1 MNPPGRVLYR
11 MGMAARW
18 SLLPLALLLAA
29 PLAGCTRNLSS
40 RTDQPE
46 LPQPD
51 RDLQFPDQG
60 FLKEFDNGLKLFV
73 VPDPYTRLIQ
83 FDVRHQVGSRED
95 PPGKAGMAHF
105 VEHLMFQMP
114 VDGPGSTRLMLDLP
128 QHSLTFNAYTAAD
141 QTHYMHTGTSDELER
156 YVKYTALRLGYD
168 CSAVPETE
176 FLRERDVVRNEH
188 RWRGTGLGAF
198 VYSRMLEQ
206 VFPEGHP
213 YRRSLVDIDKDLVSI
228 TPEDA
233 CNFIKRWYTPGQST
247 VVVSGDVDPLQVLEL
262 AKKYLEPLPK
272 VDVPPRPSV
281 PKVQIA
287 GVTKQIQAPV
297 KKATAAVLFEMPRRF
312 SKDDAAATAAQE
324 MLFLAVAV
332 LTNLDQNPSVIES
345 ISPTAFGGEEAWVF
359 GVAIETKKARDL
371 DRGIDAVLNAIQ
383 RGFAADVTKDDIIE
397 YQVARQRARLQV
409 LSSISN
415 ILGRSGTYADY
426 LEEGKNPGF
435 YGAELAEIDRLTDVQ
450 AQEVGRRLFAR
461 ERAMI
466 VKVVPDGSTE
476 TPTAERAKFDYKPED
491 EEKLALPTDI
501 DPDEANRP
509 LELTDIAPPEAQYV
523 EYELPNGMQVVL
535 VQSSQVPVMDV
546 QIIVGGGT
554 EDGSRPELAEAAQRL
569 FGFRDDLEARN
580 LSSFFSAAGGVWG
593 SDVGP
598 HATTYFSRGLAIYLD
613 FLIAGVSEQVVQ
625 AQYRTGALDNWKLAV
640 TERLKKK
647 SATQAAERRNA
658 FFNAMYGKGHPH
670 VREEIADRSKLKEI
684 TLRDV
689 EEFRDTHY
697 RAANSAIIITGG
709 FDMQLAIQYVERFFG
724 QPTLRDRRMMW
735 LEPKATAE
743 RPAPPEPKPGNI
755 RVMTE
760 ADKERVQTDLTIG
773 FPLAEVYGDD
783 HAALL
788 VLVTMLNEEV
798 AAVRQKLGASYGVYA
813 RLDTERP
820 GIIIGGA
827 LDSAKAGVGAEAILA
842 AVQSLRDGEDFERR
856 FAFARRAVVR
866 DMLNAQADSELLAGR
881 LADAVRNGRSYD
893 YFTELARSVATLEPK
908 AVKGRIDKVL
918 QPKRSVIMIQ
928 GPGSGIDNLVAHN
941 KLTVDLKLPDVIH
954 DEDED

>member
-1 MNPPGRVLYR
+1 
-11 MGMAARW
+11 MAARW

-29 PLAGCTRNLSS
+29 PVAAASSCTRNLAS

-51 RDLQFPDQG
+51 RNLQFPDQG

-95 PPGKAGMAHF
+95 PQGKAGMAHF

-114 VDGPGSTRLMLDLP
+114 IDGPGSTRLMLDLP
-128 QHSLTFNAYTAAD
+128 QHSLTFNAYTAPD

-168 CSAVPETE
+168 CNAVPETE

-213 YRRSLVDIDKDLVSI
+213 YRRSLVDIDADLVSI
-228 TPEDA
+228 TPDDA
-233 CNFIKRWYTPGQST
+233 CKFIRRWYTPGQAT
-247 VVVSGDVDPLQVLEL
+247 VVVSGDVDPLEVLEL

-272 VDVPPRPSV
+272 VAVPARPAVPPIE
-281 PKVQIA
+281 IA
-287 GVTKQIQAPV
+287 GVTKEIKAPV
-297 KKATAAVLFEMPRRF
+297 KKATAAILFEMPKRF
-312 SKDDAAATAAQE
+312 SRDDAAASAAQE
-324 MLFLAVAV
+324 MLFLAVNV
-332 LTNLDQNPSVIES
+332 LTSLDESTSSVIES
-345 ISPTAFGGEEAWVF
+345 IVPTGFGGEEAFVF

-371 DRGIDAVLNAIQ
+371 DRGIDAVLDAIH
-383 RGFAADVTKDDIIE
+383 RGFEADVTKDDIVE

-426 LEEGKNPGF
+426 LEEGQNPGF
-435 YGAELAEIDRLTDVQ
+435 YGAELAEIDKLTDVQ

-461 ERAMI
+461 EKAMV
-466 VKVVPDGSTE
+466 VKVVPDGSTD

-491 EEKLALPTDI
+491 EEKLALPEDI
-501 DPDEANRP
+501 DPAEAHKP

-523 EYELPNGMQVVL
+523 EYELDNGMQVVL

-546 QIIVGGGT
+546 QIIIGAGT
-554 EDGSRPELAEAAQRL
+554 VDGSRPELAEAAQRL
-569 FGFRDDLEARN
+569 YGFRDDLEARN
-580 LSSFFSAAGGVWG
+580 LSSFFQAAGGIWG
-593 SDVGP
+593 GDVG
-598 HATTYFSRGLAIYLD
+598 AQSTTYYSRGLAIYLD
-613 FLIAGVSEQVVQ
+613 FLVAGVSEQVVQ
-625 AQYRTGALDNWKLAV
+625 AQYRTGALDSWKLGVAKRLEKQNTV
-640 TERLKKK
+640 QRIER
-647 SATQAAERRNA
+647 ENA
-658 FFNAMYGKGHPH
+658 FYTALYGQGHPH
-670 VREEIADRSKLKEI
+670 VRAQISDRGKLKEI

-689 EEFRDTHY
+689 EGFRDTHY
-697 RAANSAIIITGG
+697 RAGNSAIIITGG
-709 FDMQLAIQYVERFFG
+709 YDMQLAIQYVERFFG
-724 QPTLRDRRMMW
+724 KPTLRDRRMTW

-743 RPAPPEPKPGNI
+743 RAPVPEPKPGTI

-760 ADKERVQTDLTIG
+760 ADKERVQTDLRIG
-773 FPLAEVYGDD
+773 FPLAEVYGDE

-788 VLVTMLNEEV
+788 VLSNMLNEEV

-813 RLDTERP
+813 GLSTERP
-820 GIIIGGA
+820 NISIGGA
-827 LDSAKAGVGAEAILA
+827 LDSTKAGVGTEAILA
-842 AVQSLRDGEDFERR
+842 AIQSIRDGEDFDRR
-856 FAFARRAVVR
+856 FAFARRAVLK

-893 YFTELARSVATLEPK
+893 YFQELARAVATLEPK
-908 AVKGRIDKVL
+908 TVKAQIDKVL
-918 QPKRSVIMIQ
+918 VPSRSVILVQ
-928 GPGSGIDNLVAHN
+928 GPAEGIQNVVTHN
-941 KLTVDLKLPDVIH
+941 KMTVDLKLPDVIH
-954 DEDED
+954 DEDDD

>member
-1 MNPPGRVLYR
+1 
-11 MGMAARW
+11 MARARSPRSSRW
-18 SLLPLALLLAA
+18 SLLTAALLLAA
-29 PLAGCTRNLSS
+29 PLGCTRNLKS
-40 RTDQPE
+40 RSDQPE

-95 PPGKAGMAHF
+95 PQGKAGMAHF

-114 VDGPGSTRLMLDLP
+114 VDGPGSPRLMLDLP

-141 QTHYMHTGTSDELER
+141 QTHYMHTGTADELER

-168 CSAVPETE
+168 CTAVPETE

-228 TPEDA
+228 TPDDA
-233 CNFIKRWYTPGQST
+233 CTFIKRWYTPGQAT
-247 VVVSGDVDPLQVLEL
+247 VVVSGDVDPLEVLEL
-262 AKKYLEPLPK
+262 SKKYLEPLPR

-281 PKVQIA
+281 PPIEVA
-287 GVTKQIQAPV
+287 GVTKEIEAPV

-312 SKDDAAATAAQE
+312 SRDDAAASAAQE
-324 MLFLAVAV
+324 MLFLAVNV
-332 LTNLDQNPSVIES
+332 LTNLDGTPSVIES
-345 ISPTAFGGEEAWVF
+345 ITPYGFGGEEAFVF

-371 DRGIDAVLNAIQ
+371 DRGIDTVLNAIH

-409 LSSISN
+409 LSGISN

-435 YGAELAEIDRLTDVQ
+435 YGAELAEIDKLTDVQ

-461 ERAMI
+461 ERAMVI
-466 VKVVPDGSTE
+466 KVVPDGSTD
-476 TPTAERAKFDYKPED
+476 TPEAERANFDYKPED
-491 EEKLALPTDI
+491 EEKLALPADI
-501 DPDEANRP
+501 DPAEAHRP

-523 EYELPNGMQVVL
+523 EYALDNGMQVVL

-546 QIIVGGGT
+546 QLIVGAGT
-554 EDGSRPELAEAAQRL
+554 VDGSRPELAEAAQRL
-569 FGFRDDLEARN
+569 YGFRDDLEARN
-580 LSSFFSAAGGVWG
+580 LSSFFSAAGGIWG
-593 SDVGP
+593 ANVSAQ
-598 HATTYFSRGLAIYLD
+598 ATTYFSRGLAIYLD
-613 FLIAGVSEQVVQ
+613 FLVAGVSEQVVQ
-625 AQYRTGALDNWKLAV
+625 AQYRTGSLDGWKLGV

-647 SATQAAERRNA
+647 SAVQAAERNNA
-658 FFNAMYGKGHPH
+658 FFTALYGKGHPH
-670 VREEIADRSKLKEI
+670 VREQIADRSKLKEI
-684 TLRDV
+684 ALRDV

-709 FDMQLAIQYVERFFG
+709 FDLQLAIQYVERFFG
-724 QPTLRDRRMMW
+724 QPTLRDRRMTW
-735 LEPKATAE
+735 LEPKATAA
-743 RPAPPEPKPGNI
+743 RPVPPEPKPGSI

-760 ADKERVQTDLTIG
+760 ADKERVQTDLRIS
-773 FPLAEVYGDD
+773 FPLATAYGDA

-788 VLVTMLNEEV
+788 VLSTMLNEEV
-798 AAVRQKLGASYGVYA
+798 SAVRQKLGASYGVYA
-813 RLDTERP
+813 RLDTGRP
-820 GIIIGGA
+820 NITIGGS
-827 LDSAKAGVGAEAILA
+827 LDSAKAGVGSEAMLA
-842 AVQSLRDGEDFERR
+842 AIQSLRDGGDFDRR
-856 FAFARRAVVR
+856 FAFARRAVLK

-893 YFTELARSVATLEPK
+893 YFQELARKVATLEPK
-908 AVKGRIDKVL
+908 AVKAQIDAVL
-918 QPKRSVIMIQ
+918 VPSRSVILIQ
-928 GPGSGIDNLVAHN
+928 GPAAGIENVVAHN
-941 KLTVDLKLPDVIH
+941 KMKVDLKLPDAIH
-954 DEDED
+954 DEDDD